1 MLLTKR
7 WVELRDS
14 VMKRNIPGSTPE
26 NWMTT
31 TRENGEPLVVQRSV
45 LLADGRQ
52 VYEMRGLWEMRK
64 GALGGPFVSLA
75 YPDSAQGA
83 FVGDGRVY
91 LFARYEQTR
100 PGAPHGSRLA
110 YVSSGETLKKTVPSL
125 WDGAVFLIFVLT
137 KIGCGSA

>member
-1 MLLTKR
+1 MNYVCYSLPLADSSMLLTKR

-45 LLADGRQ
+45 QLADGRQ

-64 GALGGPFVSLA
+64 GR
-75 YPDSAQGA
+75 SA
-83 FVGDGRVY
+83 VLSCRWHI
-91 LFARYEQTR
+91 
-100 PGAPHGSRLA
+100 P
-110 YVSSGETLKKTVPSL
+110 TLRRGVC
-125 WDGAVFLIFVLT
+125 W
-137 KIGCGSA
+137 

>member
-7 WVELRDS
+7 WVDLRDS

-45 LLADGRQ
+45 QLADGRQ

-75 YPDSAQGA
+75 YPDSAQGRLLVTEGFIYSPDTNKRDLVRRMEA
-83 FVGDGRVY
+83 ALRT
-91 LFARYEQTR
+91 L
-100 PGAPHGSRLA
+100 AP
-110 YVSSGETLKKTVPSL
+110 VKP
-125 WDGAVFLIFVLT
+125 
-137 KIGCGSA
+137 